1 MKKFKTAPLKPNKG
15 GEMRGFFIAFEGIDG
30 CGKFTQLHKT
40 KAWLEKLSFLTAW
53 SREPNDIS
61 SLIGKAIKEML
72 QGERFKPKNPF
83 EFQRLYVL
91 DRAQDLFVFIDPWL
105 SRTNSVFLMERFAL
119 STIAYG
125 MLSGK
130 PAQVFIDLHEEVIGP
145 RMIWPDL
152 NIVLDV
158 SAEETIK
165 RISSDSN
172 RTQKELFEKLETLAK
187 VRQNYLSLTDFPKF
201 KDSTVVINSERTTDE
216 VFEDVKTVIKSRISA
231 YKNWP
236 EPAIHT

>member
-1 MKKFKTAPLKPNKG
+1 
-15 GEMRGFFIAFEGIDG
+15 MRGFFIAFEGIDG

-40 KAWLEKLSFLTAW
+40 RVWLEQLKFLTTW

-61 SLIGKAIKEML
+61 SPVGKAIKEML
-72 QGERFKPKNPF
+72 KGERFQPKDPF

-105 SRTNSVFLMERFAL
+105 SRPNSIYLIERFAF

-130 PAQVFIDLHEEVIGP
+130 PAQVFIDLHEEIIGP
-145 RMIWPDL
+145 RMLWPDL
-152 NIVLDV
+152 NIILDV
-158 SAEETIK
+158 SAKEAIE
-165 RISSDSN
+165 RICFN
-172 RTQKELFEKLETLAK
+172 RKKWEFFEKQEMLEK
-187 VRQNYLSLTDFPKF
+187 VRQNYLSLADFPQF
-201 KDSTVVINSERTTDE
+201 KDSTVVINSERSPYE
-216 VFEDVKTVIKSRISA
+216 VFEDVKTVVKSRISA

-236 EPAIHT
+236 EPAIHA